1 MSSRCS
7 PLALSFFL
15 SFLSF
20 FLSLSPLLSPLMTPT
35 PRMFGFAESYR
46 LAQVEKDPFDTI
58 SRSLLLT
65 YAIPSY
71 RAINPGLLMMR
82 RS

>member
-1 MSSRCS
+1 MFAPCS
-7 PLALSFFL
+7 L
-15 SFLSF
+15 FLSF
-20 FLSLSPLLSPLMTPT
+20 FPFFLSLSLSPLLSPLMTPT

-58 SRSLLLT
+58 SRSLLLM